1 MLNPH
6 NMLQPL
12 LDDIHWQPIID
23 AIGSADSIVLITHC
37 NPDGDGIGSQMAL
50 YGALLGMGKNVSMHN
65 LDGVPRIYHFL
76 KYADQV
82 QRGAWA
88 ENRQAADL
96 IISLDC
102 GAKGRLG
109 MGDAFY
115 ADTPLINIDHHASNN
130 HFADLN
136 VVDARY
142 CATGAMIFDL
152 LIAMQIPLSKASA
165 SAIYAAVLTDTASFR
180 LSNATAAVYRMAAD
194 LIDAGAE
201 PWPICVNIYES
212 VPLAGL
218 KILTACLDTLTMRDR
233 QQSAWVHVTREMFKS
248 TGADVEDV
256 EGLIDYARSI
266 DGVEVAV
273 FIRFDE
279 KDETSNRRWKVSFR
293 GKTTADV
300 GAVAASLGGGGH
312 KHAAG
317 CLMHGSFDE
326 VRTRVEQAVSS
337 ILG

>member
-1 MLNPH
+1 M
-6 NMLQPL
+6 MLQPL
-12 LDDIHWQPIID
+12 LNDINWQPVMD
-23 AIGSADSIVLITHC
+23 AIAAAEHIVLITHC
-37 NPDGDGIGSQMAL
+37 NPDGDGIGSQQAL
-50 YGALLGMGKNVSMHN
+50 YDALLVMGKRVGMHN
-65 LDGVPRIYHFL
+65 VDGVPRIYNFFN
-76 KYADQV
+76 YADQV
-82 QRGAWA
+82 QKGAWGSDV
-88 ENRQAADL
+88 QPADL
-96 IISLDC
+96 IIALDC

-109 MGDAFY
+109 MNDAFY
-115 ADTPLINIDHHASNN
+115 AGAQLVNIDHHASNN
-130 HFADLN
+130 HFGDIN
-136 VVDARY
+136 IVDARY
-142 CATGAMIFDL
+142 CATGAMMFDL
-152 LIAMQIPLSKASA
+152 LIAMQMPLNKISA

-180 LSNATAAVYRMAAD
+180 LPNATAAVYRMSAD

-218 KILTACLDTLTMRDR
+218 KILTACLDTLSLRDNQR
-233 QQSAWVHVTREMFKS
+233 SAWVHVTREMFEA

-266 DGVEVAV
+266 EGVEVAV

-279 KDETSNRRWKVSFR
+279 KSEQSWKVSFR

-300 GAVAASLGGGGH
+300 GSVAASLGGGGH

-317 CLMHGSFDE
+317 CLMHGSLND
-326 VRTRVEQAVSS
+326 VRSRVEQAVGS

>member
-1 MLNPH
+1 MTLS
-6 NMLQPL
+6 PL
-12 LDDIHWQPIID
+12 FPDVDWQPIID
-23 AIGSADSIVLITHC
+23 AIASADCIVLITHC
-37 NPDGDGIGSQMAL
+37 NPDGDGIGSQQAL
-50 YGALLGMGKNVSMHN
+50 YDALIGMGKSVSMHN
-65 LDGVPRIYHFL
+65 LDGVPRIYRFF

-82 QRGAWA
+82 ERGAWLA
-88 ENRQAADL
+88 ETQAADL

-115 ADTPLINIDHHASNN
+115 AETPLINIDHHASNN
-130 HFADLN
+130 HFGDLN

-142 CATGAMIFDL
+142 CATGAMMFDL
-152 LIAMQIPLSKASA
+152 LIAMQIPLNKTSA

-218 KILTACLDTLTMRDR
+218 KILTACLDTLKLRDD
-233 QQSAWVHVTREMFKS
+233 QHSAWLHVTREMFQS
-248 TGADVEDV
+248 TGANVEDV

-279 KDETSNRRWKVSFR
+279 KGDASDKRWKVSFR

-317 CLMHGSFDE
+317 CLMHGSFDD
-326 VRTRVEQAVSS
+326 VRARVQQAVSS

>member
-1 MLNPH
+1 MSQS
-6 NMLQPL
+6 LQPL
-12 LDDIHWQPIID
+12 LGDVNWQSVID
-23 AIGSADSIVLITHC
+23 AIAAADNIVLITHC
-37 NPDGDGIGSQMAL
+37 NPDGDGIGSQQAL
-50 YGALLGMGKNVSMHN
+50 YEALLGMGKQVSMHN
-65 LDGVPRIYHFL
+65 LDGVPRIYTFL
-76 KYADQV
+76 KYADRV
-82 QRGAWA
+82 QRGVWA
-88 ENRQAADL
+88 KSTQDADL

-102 GAKGRLG
+102 GARGRLG
-109 MGDAFY
+109 MNDAFY
-115 ADTPLINIDHHASNN
+115 AGTRLINIDHHASNN
-130 HFADLN
+130 HFGDLN

-142 CATGAMIFDL
+142 CATGAMMFDL
-152 LIAMQIPLSKASA
+152 LIAMLIPLTNTSA

-180 LSNATAAVYRMAAD
+180 LPNATSAVYRMAAD

-218 KILTACLDTLTMRDR
+218 KILTACLDTLVLRDQSR
-233 QQSAWVHVTREMFKS
+233 SAWLHVTRDMFEA
-248 TGADVEDV
+248 TGADVEDI

-273 FIRFDE
+273 FIRCDE
-279 KDETSNRRWKVSFR
+279 QGDDRWKVSFR

-317 CLMHGSFDE
+317 CLMHGSLDE
-326 VRTRVEQAVSS
+326 VRARVEQAVSD
-337 ILG
+337 ILA